1 MKRLLSILALCALA
15 LALTACGGGSNASSG
30 GGSSGA
36 AGSGGEVSFDAVY
49 QGILDAQKDSGQEE
63 LIFFPEE
70 GADAI
75 ESLYPGL
82 SALNPSRVQLYLPPV
97 TGYACEILLV
107 EVAEG
112 DVDAAKAIL
121 QDRIDSGANDTGY
134 PENAVLWQN
143 NAQVQVQGNCLCM
156 IALPDGYTI
165 PENVFA
171 LG

>member
-15 LALTACGGGSNASSG
+15 LALTACGIDQGTASGSA
-30 GGSSGA
+30 SSGA
-36 AGSGGEVSFDAVY
+36 ADGISFDAVY
-49 QGILDAQKDSGQEE
+49 QGILDAQENTDE

-82 SALNPSRVQLYLPPV
+82 NALNPSRIQLYLPPV

-112 DVDAAKAIL
+112 DADAAKAIL
-121 QDRIDSGANDTGY
+121 QDRIDSGAGDTGY

-143 NAQVQVQGNCLCM
+143 NAQVQVQGNCLCL

>member
-15 LALTACGGGSNASSG
+15 LALTACGGGNNASSG
-30 GGSSGA
+30 GASSA
-36 AGSGGEVSFDAVY
+36 GGEVSFDAVY
-49 QGILDAQKDSGQEE
+49 QGILDAQENTDE

-82 SALNPSRVQLYLPPV
+82 TALDPTRLQLYLPPV

-121 QDRIDSGANDTGY
+121 QDRIDSGAGDTGY

-165 PENVFA
+165 PENVLA

>member
-1 MKRLLSILALCALA
+1 MKRLLSVLTLCALM
-15 LALTACGGGSNASSG
+15 LALTACGNGNGASSG
-30 GGSSGA
+30 GGSSA
-36 AGSGGEVSFDAVY
+36 GGEISVDAVY
-49 QGILDAQKDSGQEE
+49 QGILDAQENTDE

-82 SALNPSRVQLYLPPV
+82 TALNPSRLQLYLPPV
-97 TGYACEILLV
+97 AGYACEILLV

-121 QDRIDSGANDTGY
+121 KDRIDSGAGDTGY

-143 NAQVQVQGNCLCM
+143 NAQVQVQGNCLCL

-171 LG
+171 LD

>member
-15 LALTACGGGSNASSG
+15 LALTACGGGNNASSG
-30 GGSSGA
+30 GASSA
-36 AGSGGEVSFDAVY
+36 GGEVSFDAVY
-49 QGILDAQKDSGQEE
+49 QGILDAQENTDE

-82 SALNPSRVQLYLPPV
+82 TALDPTRLQLYLPPV

-121 QDRIDSGANDTGY
+121 QDRIDSGAGDTGY

-143 NAQVQVQGNCLCM
+143 NAQVQVQGTCLCL
-156 IALPDGYTI
+156 IARPDGYTI
-165 PENVFA
+165 PENVLA

>member
-15 LALTACGGGSNASSG
+15 LALTACGGGNNASSG
-30 GGSSGA
+30 GASSA
-36 AGSGGEVSFDAVY
+36 GGEVSFDAVY

-82 SALNPSRVQLYLPPV
+82 TALDPTRLQLYLPPV

-121 QDRIDSGANDTGY
+121 QDRIDSGAGDTGY

-143 NAQVQVQGNCLCM
+143 NAQVQVQGNCLCL

>member
-1 MKRLLSILALCALA
+1 MKRLLSVLTLCALM
-15 LALTACGGGSNASSG
+15 LALTACGNGNGASSG
-30 GGSSGA
+30 GGSSA
-36 AGSGGEVSFDAVY
+36 GGEISFDAVY
-49 QGILDAQKDSGQEE
+49 QGILDAQENTDE
-63 LIFFPEE
+63 LILFPEE

-82 SALNPSRVQLYLPPV
+82 SALNPSCVQLYLPPV

-107 EVAEG
+107 EVAEV

-143 NAQVQVQGNCLCM
+143 NAQIQVQGNCLCL

>member
-15 LALTACGGGSNASSG
+15 LALTACGGGNNASSG
-30 GGSSGA
+30 GASSA
-36 AGSGGEVSFDAVY
+36 GGEVSFDAVY

-63 LIFFPEE
+63 PIFFPEE

-121 QDRIDSGANDTGY
+121 QDRIDSGAGDTGY

-143 NAQVQVQGNCLCM
+143 NAQVQVQGNCLCL

-165 PENVFA
+165 PENVLA

>member
-15 LALTACGGGSNASSG
+15 LALTACGGGNNASSG
-30 GGSSGA
+30 GASSA
-36 AGSGGEVSFDAVY
+36 GGEVSFDAVY
-49 QGILDAQKDSGQEE
+49 KGILDAQENTDE

-82 SALNPSRVQLYLPPV
+82 TALDPTRLQLYLPPV

-121 QDRIDSGANDTGY
+121 QDRIDSGAGDTGY

-165 PENVFA
+165 PENVLA

>member
-15 LALTACGGGSNASSG
+15 LALTACGGGNGTNSG
-30 GGSSGA
+30 GGSSA
-36 AGSGGEVSFDAVY
+36 GGEISFDAVY
-49 QGILDAQKDSGQEE
+49 QGILDAQESTDE

-82 SALNPSRVQLYLPPV
+82 TALDPTRLQLYLPPV

-121 QDRIDSGANDTGY
+121 QDRIDSGAGDTGY

-143 NAQVQVQGNCLCM
+143 NAQVQVQGNCLCL

>member
-15 LALTACGGGSNASSG
+15 LALTACGGGNNASSG
-30 GGSSGA
+30 GASSA
-36 AGSGGEVSFDAVY
+36 GGEVSFDAVY
-49 QGILDAQKDSGQEE
+49 QGILDAQENTDE

-82 SALNPSRVQLYLPPV
+82 TALDPTRLQLYLPPV

-121 QDRIDSGANDTGY
+121 QDRIDSGAGDTGY

-143 NAQVQVQGNCLCM
+143 NAQVQVQGNRLCL

-165 PENVFA
+165 PENVLA

>member
-15 LALTACGGGSNASSG
+15 LALTACGGGNNASSG
-30 GGSSGA
+30 GASSA
-36 AGSGGEVSFDAVY
+36 GGEVSFDAVY

-107 EVAEG
+107 EVTEG

-143 NAQVQVQGNCLCM
+143 NAQIQVQGNCLCL

>member
-1 MKRLLSILALCALA
+1 MKRLLSILTLCALM
-15 LALTACGGGSNASSG
+15 LALTACGAPAAPSGSAASG
-30 GGSSGA
+30 AASSGA
-36 AGSGGEVSFDAVY
+36 AEVSFDAVY
-49 QGILDAQKDSGQEE
+49 QGILDAQENTDE

-143 NAQVQVQGNCLCM
+143 NAQIQVQGNCLCL